1 MTVPLPQIAIGDG
14 IEVIE
19 IDEPIR
25 AAVHHRER
33 DWAAF
38 HDQTLVNAFSGACG
52 LEEPL
57 AETAVRAGHGVTK
70 KRLGRLAEDR
80 LDKSSMSALERSC
93 LPATPMCGEDLKPCA
108 MLLRATGGVP
118 VTISPRIP
126 EKRGTISMPI
136 WPPSDQ
142 PNTIA
147 SVTPSFPSN
156 SMAASAKPGRV

>member
-80 LDKSSMSALERSC
+80 LDKIFDVSL
-93 LPATPMCGEDLKPCA
+93 GKV
-108 MLLRATGGVP
+108 LLACDFNVRRGRETLRHVVASDWWGAGNHQP
-118 VTISPRIP
+118 SHPR
-126 EKRGTISMPI
+126 EAGNHL
-136 WPPSDQ
+136 D
-142 PNTIA
+142 A
-147 SVTPSFPSN
+147 D
-156 SMAASAKPGRV
+156 